1 MYRQLNIFNII
12 YDIGSFK
19 DLLVQKTDKKRNN
32 ILHLAA
38 KIPGKYRHHTESG
51 KAAVQLKEEL
61 LWFKKVKEILH
72 PWDAEAKNKK
82 GKTARAL
89 FIEQHQVLRDKAEKW
104 IKEMVSACLM
114 GAKIIATVVFAAAFT
129 VPGGTKEETGSPN
142 LVRRAS
148 FILFGISDAI
158 ALLLSCFSVLKFLS
172 VIYSRYEEEDFI
184 LHLLYDLKVGLSLF
198 VSSVGAMMVVFC
210 ATMFIVF
217 QHGMLWV
224 PVLIT
229 TMAVFA
235 CFVYCE
241 RLLRAIVDVPHPAT
255 ASGSPF
261 KEEK

>member
-1 MYRQLNIFNII
+1 MEAEFVAFSAAVQEAVWLRRFMNHLGIINVAIEPLNIFNII

-19 DLLVQKTDKKRNN
+19 DLLVQKTDEEGNN
-32 ILHLAA
+32 ILHLATKVPA
-38 KIPGKYRHHTESG
+38 KDRHHTESS

-72 PWDAEAKNKK
+72 PWDAEAKNKD

-104 IKEMVSACLM
+104 IKEMVNACLM
-114 GAKIIATVVFAAAFT
+114 GATIIATVVFAAAFT
-129 VPGGTKEETGSPN
+129 
-142 LVRRAS
+142 
-148 FILFGISDAI
+148 
-158 ALLLSCFSVLKFLS
+158 FLS
-172 VIYSRYEEEDFI
+172 VIHSRYEEEDFI
-184 LHLLYDLKVGLSLF
+184 LRLLYDLKMGLSLF

-224 PVLIT
+224 PILIT
-229 TMAVFA
+229 TMAVFS

-241 RLLRAIVDVPHPAT
+241 RLLRAIVDVPHPPT

-261 KEEK
+261 KEGK